1 MGAWGLEVAEAGSAR
16 ELGARTVPAE
26 RALLRQGPGG
36 ELRGSQRL
44 LPVLRWAPAR
54 AATGLRDCWATGL
67 LGRLGLHATAAA
79 HRAASL
85 RASPQPAKKKT
96 ARDPHLALANKS
108 SPLSAT
114 YRPAWGLRELNHCSI
129 RSCYSPFPHHRQ
141 GSNRCVLRVMLPW
154 RSSRALRRTCG
165 SDRTLPVRSMR

>member
-54 AATGLRDCWATGL
+54 ATTGLRDFWATGL
-67 LGRLGLHATAAA
+67 LGQLGPHAPAAA

-85 RASPQPAKKKT
+85 RASLQPGKKKLDET
-96 ARDPHLALANKS
+96 
-108 SPLSAT
+108 
-114 YRPAWGLRELNHCSI
+114 
-129 RSCYSPFPHHRQ
+129 
-141 GSNRCVLRVMLPW
+141 
-154 RSSRALRRTCG
+154 
-165 SDRTLPVRSMR
+165 